1 MISQPCVTNNR
12 IEHRASSIEYSAPLA
27 LRSPHC
33 GTKEISGLLSVGS
46 WSARSA
52 RYFSHFFKLL
62 TDYRSLEAIDGNA
75 CLAVARR
82 KRACLAVTQ

>member
-12 IEHRASSIEYSAPLA
+12 IEHRASSI
-27 LRSPHC
+27 
-33 GTKEISGLLSVGS
+33 
-46 WSARSA
+46 A

-82 KRACLAVTQ
+82 KRACLAVARRRRVKPVPLFALELRRV